1 MTGTSPGMPLG
12 ARDLAIE
19 LSRAAGALLRAKL
32 HERRVIAH
40 KGVIDLVT
48 DADRAA
54 ESLIAERL
62 RVAFPDHQLLG
73 EEGARSAAVASQAS
87 PYRWVIDP
95 LDGTTNY
102 THGYPHFA
110 VSIGLEREGDPI
122 LGAVYDPMLD
132 ELFVAQTGCG
142 ATLNGVRLAVSS
154 ATTLIDSL
162 LATGFP
168 YDLERRRESNALW
181 EAFNER
187 AQGVRRAGS
196 AALGL
201 CYVAAG
207 RLDGYWERPLRPWD
221 MAAGAIIITEAGGQ
235 ISRLDGEP
243 FTIDAGEIV
252 ATNRHL
258 HAPML
263 EIIRE
268 RT

>member
-1 MTGTSPGMPLG
+1 
-12 ARDLAIE
+12 
-19 LSRAAGALLRAKL
+19 
-32 HERRVIAH
+32 
-40 KGVIDLVT
+40 
-48 DADRAA
+48 
-54 ESLIAERL
+54 
-62 RVAFPDHQLLG
+62 
-73 EEGARSAAVASQAS
+73 
-87 PYRWVIDP
+87 
-95 LDGTTNY
+95 
-102 THGYPHFA
+102 
-110 VSIGLEREGDPI
+110 
-122 LGAVYDPMLD
+122 MLD

-168 YDLERRRESNALW
+168 YDLEQRRESNALW
-181 EAFNER
+181 ESFNER

-221 MAAGAIIITEAGGQ
+221 MAAGAIIVTEAGGQ
-235 ISRLDGEP
+235 TSRLDGEP
-243 FTIDAGEIV
+243 FVIDAGEIV

-258 HAPML
+258 HVPML